1 MLYSSFL
8 RKNNNIW
15 TQQIDVNWCADNAK
29 LRFNLT
35 LLYKC
40 SIRERYMPKNE
51 LNCGP
56 FSFRQCVKDIEKRRG
71 LPGLDRAVGPLHLC
85 RHRLSRLP
93 DSPVHL
99 DGRTLGRLWPYAS
112 ISSLWDAWTIAKQRR
127 KNAHHKL
134 WNLFSQKMICNT
146 STDD

>member
-99 DGRTLGRLWPYAS
+99 DGRTLGRLWPCFNQQLMGCLNHS
-112 ISSLWDAWTIAKQRR
+112 KTTTQKCPSQIVKFIFS
-127 KNAHHKL
+127 KND
-134 WNLFSQKMICNT
+134 M
-146 STDD
+146 